1 MRPAGP
7 SVLPALRASMAELAT
22 PARVYVAAGRF
33 AGPDPDLPE
42 LAAEVRAVLA
52 AMASDEAWARFL
64 PGYVPPPVPEICA
77 ALEPLETYE
86 AAPFLARLATVDL
99 YWPTHRHLPADVA
112 GRAADRV
119 VALLGPD
126 ASWWTNHDEAGG
138 AVTGVS
144 PFFDSLLAGT
154 DGEHFAVALQVADD

>member
-1 MRPAGP
+1 MTSTGPA
-7 SVLPALRASMAELAT
+7 VLPALRASMAELAT

-33 AGPDPDLPE
+33 TGADPDLPE

-52 AMASDEAWARFL
+52 RMAADEAWARFL
-64 PGYVPPPVPEICA
+64 PGYVPPPVPELCA
-77 ALEPLETYE
+77 ALEPLETDE
-86 AAPFLARLATVDL
+86 AAPFLARLAAVDL

-112 GRAADRV
+112 ERAADRV
-119 VALLGPD
+119 VSLLGPD
-126 ASWWTNHDEAGG
+126 ASWWTNHDEAAG
-138 AVTGVS
+138 AVTGVT

>member
-64 PGYVPPPVPEICA
+64 PAYVPPPVPEICA

-119 VALLGPD
+119 VALLGPG